1 MKTRINHNLL
11 SWATLWLLMFTV
23 VSCTDTE
30 TTDSRNFALYYSG
43 VTDIGPSMTY
53 NSGTPTYIGPTPSSF
68 TITKVIYKD
77 EDIDAR
83 SFTIDENTGVITI
96 SNSAELGVGMY
107 KISISCMAGGKTYTF
122 NDAIEV
128 NMLPAVP
135 EGVEAVPSVIT
146 IDYTEV
152 QTSKATSQITTDGHH
167 VSITAYSVI
176 QEEGKEYFTVSQ
188 SGKISINPNFKG
200 EIPPG
205 IHQVSLKLTT
215 NAGDCIFEN
224 AVEFNITSKPLS
236 LTYTPSEGALEIGN
250 GFVSSQ
256 PIVKG
261 SLEELTYEIKNM
273 TPATNQI
280 KIDPKT
286 GILSIDPN
294 NTLKIGDKFDLDIM
308 VSNTYGSTNF
318 EKAYTLNVVAFIKPI
333 SNFSY
338 TVKDAMQAVKFETS
352 PTSGLI
358 GDAITFSLINDLN
371 GQITIDP
378 QTGEI
383 SAVKGHTIPLG
394 THTVTVK
401 AKNVKSE
408 ATANLTLTVKEN
420 PYYFTHI
427 RYGNNLGLTPATN
440 YANQFRVF
448 SADELQNLSLTP
460 TTDIKAGVEVEWSV
474 KTKAQM
480 SGTTIDANGKLNFTT
495 SGWKDANSGLIMVTA
510 TTGKGTP
517 AEVSMTVPV
526 FFNFASAVAGIK
538 VLYSPFVFQVNPKT
552 GGTSAIPTI
561 EGMSDLT
568 QFAIDYRRSFNFYN
582 FNGPDAHGDGQPS
595 VTNSLMN
602 QVWKKYYETIGS
614 ATINTGSKDP
624 MSYFSNNG
632 VNGRTLAM
640 ALGYVDA
647 ANNNA
652 LRINPN
658 QYIGLDG
665 IPANGAMIGQMTFIT
680 DGNIGGLGNSKN
692 QIFPIFIWFD
702 EAFESK

>member
-1 MKTRINHNLL
+1 MKKRIYRNLL
-11 SWATLWLLMFTV
+11 SRATLWLLMFTII
-23 VSCTDTE
+23 SCTDTE

-68 TITKVIYKD
+68 TITKVTYKE
-77 EDIDAR
+77 EDIDTK

-107 KISISCMAGGKTYTF
+107 KISVSCLAGGKTYTF
-122 NDAIEV
+122 SNAIEV

-135 EGVEAVPSVIT
+135 EGVKAVPSVIT

-152 QTSKATSQITTDGHH
+152 QTSKATSQITTDGNH

-188 SGKISINPNFKG
+188 SGKISVNPNFKG
-200 EIPPG
+200 EVPPG
-205 IHQVSLKLTT
+205 IHLVSLKLTT

-224 AVEFNITSKPLS
+224 AVQFNITSKPLS
-236 LTYTPSEGALEIGN
+236 LSYTPAEGALEIGN
-250 GFVSSQ
+250 GFTSSQ
-256 PIVKG
+256 PVVKG
-261 SLEELTYEIKNM
+261 SLEELTFKLKTV

-280 KIDPKT
+280 KIDPAT
-286 GILSIDPN
+286 GVLSVDPT
-294 NTLKIGDKFDLDIM
+294 NTLKVGDKFDVTIT
-308 VSNTYGSTNF
+308 VSNTYGSTDF
-318 EKAYTLNVVAFIKPI
+318 EKAYTLSVVAFIRPI

-338 TVKDAMQAVKFETS
+338 ATKEAMQGVKFETS
-352 PTSGLI
+352 PANGLI
-358 GDAITFSLINDLN
+358 GDAITFSLMNDLN
-371 GQITIDP
+371 GQLTIDA

-383 SAVKGHTIPLG
+383 SAVKGHTISLG
-394 THTVTVK
+394 THTVAVK

-408 ATANLTLTVKEN
+408 ATANLILTVKEN
-420 PYYFTHI
+420 PYYFTYI

-440 YANQFRVF
+440 YADQFRVF
-448 SADELQNLSLTP
+448 SADELQNLSLAP

-480 SGTTIDANGKLNFTT
+480 SGTTIDSDGKLSFTT
-495 SGWKDANSGLIMVTA
+495 SGWKNANGGLIMVTA

-517 AEVSMTVPV
+517 AEVSITVPV
-526 FFNFASAVAGIK
+526 FFNFASAVAGVK

-552 GGTSAIPTI
+552 GGSSAIPTI
-561 EGMSDLT
+561 EGISDLT
-568 QFAIDYRRSFNFYN
+568 KFAIDYRRTFNFYN
-582 FNGPDAHGDGQPS
+582 FNGPSNHLEGQPS
-595 VTNSLMN
+595 VANSLMN

-614 ATINTGSKDP
+614 ATVNTGSKDP

-632 VNGRTLAM
+632 VSGRTLAM

-652 LRINPN
+652 LKINPN
-658 QYIGLDG
+658 QFIGLDG
-665 IPANGAMIGQMTFIT
+665 VPANGAMIGQMTFVT
-680 DGNIGGLGNSKN
+680 DGNAGGLGGSKN
-692 QIFPIFIWFD
+692 QVFPIFIWFD